1 MTGCEPQ
8 GMHAGCTEAVSHNE
22 SDMTATHGMHAG
34 GDGAVSH
41 KLPFAITVR
50 TWGTWSTS
58 MDDDSGLR
66 TLRRTYTT
74 VPPCFP
80 LQIKR
85 RTGVIIIIIIIIIS
99 IFIISIVILPPFV
112 VVTITTR

>member
-1 MTGCEPQ
+1 
-8 GMHAGCTEAVSHNE
+8 MHAGCAEAVSHNE
-22 SDMTATHGMHAG
+22 SDMTATQGMHAG

-80 LQIKR
+80 LQIKML
-85 RTGVIIIIIIIIIS
+85 IIIIIIIIS

-112 VVTITTR
+112 VVTIMTR